1 MGKKWKGKN
10 LKTEGRVLN
19 KAALIYDFV
28 QPVVTLGQ
36 EKRLNSFIAKSL
48 LPGEGDNIIDIGCGT
63 GVLTAEIADSFK
75 EIRITGIDASMSMIK
90 TAIRKRGKPN
100 CRFVQ
105 ALGEDLP
112 FENGSFDTAVSAL
125 FFHHINKNLKI
136 KCLSEIMRILKPGG
150 RVVIADM
157 NIPYTIRGEIISYL
171 AWKLLFQPEIRENMT
186 GLVNILLKDQGFINI
201 KDTGRFSG
209 YITVTEAEKGEI

>member
-1 MGKKWKGKN
+1 
-10 LKTEGRVLN
+10 
-19 KAALIYDFV
+19 
-28 QPVVTLGQ
+28 
-36 EKRLNSFIAKSL
+36 
-48 LPGEGDNIIDIGCGT
+48 
-63 GVLTAEIADSFK
+63 
-75 EIRITGIDASMSMIK
+75 
-90 TAIRKRGKPN
+90 
-100 CRFVQ
+100 
-105 ALGEDLP
+105 
-112 FENGSFDTAVSAL
+112 
-125 FFHHINKNLKI
+125 
-136 KCLSEIMRILKPGG
+136 MRILKPGG